1 MTPRLVVA
9 CALAVGLVAGAVG
22 PARAQATS
30 QTSQSGNSSGDAEQD
45 ETRGPDS
52 YWALD
57 VLGGAL
63 QPLGDMDLTHQYG
76 LVAAARVSWISVVG
90 VGVEVG
96 ASYSPLPRSPVRDIR
111 SEGHYGTLVVGPTY
125 TYGRGV
131 WRLTAVAA
139 GGVAV
144 DRTRRRGD
152 ALDDSTTL
160 TLAAVQG
167 GARVEIHLVESG
179 GLVLGGDYTYTFG
192 DATYSYASYQ
202 AGLIMTF

>member
-1 MTPRLVVA
+1 MTPRLVAA

-30 QTSQSGNSSGDAEQD
+30 QASQRGDTEPGEA
-45 ETRGPDS
+45 RGRDA
-52 YWALD
+52 YWSLN

-76 LVAAARVSWISVVG
+76 LVAAARVSWTSVIG

-96 ASYSPLPRSPVRDIR
+96 ATYSPLPRSPVRDVR

-144 DRTRRRGD
+144 DRIRRRGA
-152 ALDDSTTL
+152 ALDDTATL

-167 GARVEIHLVESG
+167 GARVEIHLVEAG
-179 GLVLGGDYTYTFG
+179 GLVVGGDYTYTFG
-192 DATYSYASYQ
+192 DATYSYASYG
-202 AGLIMTF
+202 AGLILTF